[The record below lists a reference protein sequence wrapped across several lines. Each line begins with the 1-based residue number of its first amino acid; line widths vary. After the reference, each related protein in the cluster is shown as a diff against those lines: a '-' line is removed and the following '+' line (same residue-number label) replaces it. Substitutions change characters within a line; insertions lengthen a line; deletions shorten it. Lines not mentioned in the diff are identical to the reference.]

1 MRKKKD
7 VRKKL
12 IFQRVDRNIIEGDRI
27 YRLLADALLSADV
40 SVGGTVAM
48 NYALAKVIANY
59 KLAMRKLDIDVE
71 TYLKDMTNWWECKLK
86 AEESDDQDLF
96 DDFAMNVNNQTLI
109 DTLKIKH

>member
-12 IFQRVDRNIIEGDRI
+12 NFQRVDRNIIEGDRI

-71 TYLKDMTNWWECKLK
+71 SYLKDMTNWWECKLK
-86 AEESDDQDLF
+86 TEESDDQDLF

-109 DTLKIKH
+109 NVLKN

>member
-12 IFQRVDRNIIEGDRI
+12 NFQRVDRNIIEGDRV
-27 YRLLADALLSADV
+27 YRMMADAMLSADT
-40 SVGGTVAM
+40 SIGGTVAM

-59 KLAMRKLDIDVE
+59 KLAMRKLDIDVDS
-71 TYLKDMTNWWECKLK
+71 YLKDMTNWWECKLK

-109 DTLKIKH
+109 NALKN

>member
-1 MRKKKD
+1 MRKKND

-12 IFQRVDRNIIEGDRI
+12 NFQRVDRNIIEGDRI
-27 YRLLADALLSADV
+27 YRLLGGGGGGGGGG
-40 SVGGTVAM
+40 VGGTVAM
-48 NYALAKVIANY
+48 NYALAGGGGGA

-86 AEESDDQDLF
+86 AEESDDQDRF

-109 DTLKIKH
+109 NVLKN

>member
-1 MRKKKD
+1 MRKKKN
-7 VRKKL
+7 VRKKQN
-12 IFQRVDRNIIEGDRI
+12 FQRVDRNIIEGDRI

-86 AEESDDQDLF
+86 AEESDDQDRF